1 MNDEEDICAYEAQDR
16 DSKIKELLKDL
27 ESELSQPKF
36 EQIKEELLQVLEGN
50 WGGILPP
57 QPFSPN
63 V

>member
-36 EQIKEELLQVLEGN
+36 EQIKEELLQVLEG
-50 WGGILPP
+50 
-57 QPFSPN
+57 
-63 V
+63 